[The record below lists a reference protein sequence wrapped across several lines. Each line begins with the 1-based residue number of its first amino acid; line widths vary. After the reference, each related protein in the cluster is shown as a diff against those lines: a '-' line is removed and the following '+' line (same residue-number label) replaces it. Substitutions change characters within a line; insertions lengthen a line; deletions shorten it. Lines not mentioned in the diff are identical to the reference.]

1 MSETKKKSV
10 FEVMSAV
17 DVSPYLFEKTIDY
30 RKEVDNAG
38 ETKNTRRIY

>member
-17 DVSPYLFEKTIDY
+17 DVSPYLFEKIS
-30 RKEVDNAG
+30 N
-38 ETKNTRRIY
+38 RICRGRGQ